1 MLLLVLLAVAAA
13 AAEGG
18 GGGDPEEQAPAKVDE
33 ALYSR
38 QLYVMGTC
46 AAATFVRLLFR
57 NRLLWLTTNHFH
69 AMLRPTGLPAQQ
81 RLASSNVLVVGLG
94 GVGVELA
101 KNVILAGP
109 RSVTVVDPT
118 PTR

>member
-1 MLLLVLLAVAAA
+1 M
-13 AAEGG
+13 
-18 GGGDPEEQAPAKVDE
+18 P
-33 ALYSR
+33 S
-38 QLYVMGTC
+38 
-46 AAATFVRLLFR
+46 
-57 NRLLWLTTNHFH
+57 
-69 AMLRPTGLPAQQ
+69 LRPAGLPAQQ

-118 PTR
+118 PTRCVARVSNGQIGEIIID

>member
-1 MLLLVLLAVAAA
+1 MTLSGRSRRRPSWWAGRHEVWGLECLLLVLLLLVLAVAA

-46 AAATFVRLLFR
+46 AAVALVRFLFR
-57 NRLLWLTTNHFH
+57 NRVLWLTTYQ
-69 AMLRPTGLPAQQ
+69 PLPCHRCA
-81 RLASSNVLVVGLG
+81 R
-94 GVGVELA
+94 
-101 KNVILAGP
+101 
-109 RSVTVVDPT
+109 
-118 PTR
+118 